1 MTTTRQKDI
10 LVVEDEA
17 DALNALRW
25 MLETTGYKVY
35 TASTAEEGFRFFQ
48 AYKPQTLL
56 IDYKLPG
63 ASGAQFLQ
71 WVKSENPDVRAI
83 MVTGLSVE
91 WDLIE
96 SACRGLGAFACLR
109 KPLKP
114 DELLQ
119 TIQEAVKKR
128 SS

>member
-1 MTTTRQKDI
+1 MPSLLIVD
-10 LVVEDEA
+10 DEA
-17 DALNALRW
+17 EI
-25 MLETTGYKVY
+25 LETTRWIFEAKGFQVA
-35 TASTAEEGFRFFQ
+35 TAVSAEEGLQRLQ
-48 AYKPQTLL
+48 VSHPEVLL